1 MGFNPA
7 SVTLDDGKQNM
18 SQQRSMTARSRI
30 PGNRG
35 PRSEVGA
42 ADKTAKEA
50 AMIPYLKV
58 FGVDIGASEFAIRK
72 RVLTIGR
79 SHEADVSLA
88 NRSVSRVHAT
98 ITNDQGVYTVE
109 DAGSASGM
117 IINGERK
124 NKHTLKDGDSIE
136 IAMYLLQF
144 HTEPKASGTDEVA
157 AQAGA
162 LLRGEYRT
170 LPSNVRLR
178 FRMLADYA
186 GGGAATTA
194 TLPTEQGGLLV
205 PTTSPDRDGSS
216 LELEL
221 TTPAGST
228 GRLLGELAGIIEKDG
243 THWMC
248 VRLHRL
254 SKRQHEVVV
263 AGAKPGEWEEVN
275 AS

>member
-1 MGFNPA
+1 
-7 SVTLDDGKQNM
+7 M
-18 SQQRSMTARSRI
+18 SQQQSMTARSRV

-35 PRSEVGA
+35 AGSEAGA

-50 AMIPYLKV
+50 TEIPFLKV
-58 FGVDIGASEFAIRK
+58 FGVDIGASESPLRK
-72 RVLTIGR
+72 RVITVGR
-79 SHEADVSLA
+79 SHEADISLP
-88 NRSVSRVHAT
+88 NRSVSRVHAR
-98 ITNDQGVYTVE
+98 IINDQGSYTIE
-109 DAGSASGM
+109 DAGSASGI

-124 NKHTLKDGDSIE
+124 DKHTLEDGDSIE

-144 HTEPKASGTDEVA
+144 HTEPEAPGAQEVA
-157 AQAGA
+157 AQAET
-162 LLRGEYRT
+162 LLRGKYRT
-170 LPSNVRLR
+170 LPSNVRVR
-178 FRMLADYA
+178 FRMLEDCA

-205 PTTSPDRDGSS
+205 PTSSPDTNGSS

-248 VRLHRL
+248 VRIQRL
-254 SKRQHEVVV
+254 SKRQHEMVV
-263 AGAKPGEWEEVN
+263 AGAKPGKWEEVN